1 MLRRERWHPVHGLV
15 RVNAFD
21 RRCRKR
27 LALLTFAF
35 GGCILATEMRS
46 IFEVSL
52 VRFAAVALVV
62 IRTALLSDRGK
73 FSEHVFSQQLALAR
87 LMRYKDRT
95 PCRVMVRLVE
105 HGKLQIASGL
115 QKAGD

>member
-35 GGCILATEMRS
+35 GSCTLATEMRS

-52 VRFAAVALVV
+52 VRFAAVAVVV
-62 IRTALLSDRGK
+62 IRTALPSYCGK
-73 FSEHVFSQQLALAR
+73 FSKHVFSQPQPLAVAC
-87 LMRYKDRT
+87 LMRYEDRT
-95 PCRVMVRLVE
+95 PRRVM
-105 HGKLQIASGL
+105 
-115 QKAGD
+115 